1 MWNVSSA
8 KFQKN
13 IAEFV
18 FKWLIWKRDVLRNE
32 KKKEW
37 NKKMGL
43 WNCGVCWKLS
53 EKESSKEN

>member
-1 MWNVSSA
+1 M
-8 KFQKN
+8 K
-13 IAEFV
+13 
-18 FKWLIWKRDVLRNE
+18 

-43 WNCGVCWKLS
+43 WNCDVCWKLS